1 MGREVSLGKPSNRE
15 CANCVYPCQGGEVL
29 HLERFA
35 GACCKPFCPCE
46 QFEPKAH
53 VFDKRPALQEALQ
66 AQLKQ
71 SALGAKP

>member
-1 MGREVSLGKPSNRE
+1 MRHGGGSGMGNNRE

-29 HLERFA
+29 HRS
-35 GACCKPFCPCE
+35 GACCHAYCPCE
-46 QFEPKAH
+46 GFEPKAH